1 MEKSCHYYAVLALG
15 LMSGLKPETARTVA
29 YASQYVD
36 DAKINKITFKDR
48 YGDPLFIDHKVKGRR
63 PVSIAHNIATCHSY
77 FKIETFNWQ
86 SMTGNTSV
94 FHFFPAGEGETFT
107 EKMLCHHD
115 PAVLRSLVAAAAARK
130 TLDPVRLGMLLH
142 VYADTFAH
150 RGFSGILCLENDVKY
165 LQTEAGRNLLRHLGR
180 RLKRFVLHLMNRLF
194 KYVLPAYGHAK
205 ALTYPDIPFLEW
217 SYIYDRTDTLKSPK
231 KTGIIENPARYREA
245 FTAIA
250 RVFGS
255 IKDKNAFTNKAVFL
269 SGDAWNDFF
278 AVMFKNE
285 SMPSKIRRWRRFIKK
300 LDAPSAGAY
309 DDREWL
315 RGAFLDFDKRLAGKR
330 VIRGVRLVEGYKK
343 TPWFQFIR
351 SVDWYKTVIFKRLA
365 AGRVTI
371 PR

>member
-15 LMSGLKPETARTVA
+15 LLSGLKPETARKIA

-36 DAKINKITFKDR
+36 DARINKITFRDR
-48 YGDPLFIDHKVKGRR
+48 YDDPLFIDHTIKGRK
-63 PVSIAHNIATCHSY
+63 PVSIAHNISTCHSY

-94 FHFFPAGEGETFT
+94 FHFFPAGRGGTFT

-115 PAVLRSLVAAAAARK
+115 PAVLRNLVASVAARK

-165 LQTEAGRNLLRHLGR
+165 LQTKAGRHILRHLGR
-180 RLKRFVLHLMNRLF
+180 RLKGFVLHLMNRLF

-205 ALTYPDIPFLEW
+205 ALNYPDIPFLEW

-231 KTGIIENPARYREA
+231 ATGGIKNRVRYHEA

-250 RVFGS
+250 RVFASLG
-255 IKDKNAFTNKAVFL
+255 DKSVFTNKAARL
-269 SGDAWNDFF
+269 TGDDWGKFF

-315 RGAFLDFDKRLAGKR
+315 RGALLGFDERLADRR
-330 VIRGVRLVEGYKK
+330 VIRGVRLVDGYRK
-343 TPWFQFIR
+343 TPWYQFIR
-351 SVDWYKTVIFKRLA
+351 SVDWYKTLIFKRLA
-365 AGRVTI
+365 SGGVAI